1 MTRAY
6 RRRATQRKRLG
17 GKTGKTRKRKKAPGK
32 VFEVQL
38 PLQREE
44 LTEMLQ
50 DALHSFAVEVGLL
63 LAEKML
69 EDEVTRLCGKRYP
82 RQPDRELTRYGRQAG
97 VITLA
102 GQKLPVEKPRV
113 RHTDGRG
120 EAELW
125 TYGLLQREEA
135 MPQAVLRRMV
145 RGVSCRDYQGV
156 VDLAQEGFG
165 VKKSSVSRDFVKA
178 SAAAVEELARRRFD
192 GTRFVAIFI
201 DGVEYAEETM
211 VCAMGLTEGGRK
223 QIPGLRQG
231 ATENQEVVTSLL
243 EDLVERGLDTT
254 CPTWFVL
261 DGAKALRAAVK
272 RVWGR
277 RGVIQRCQ
285 VHKKRN
291 LKAHLPQKHWPE
303 LLRQVNAAYYETD
316 YDRALQGLKTTARWL
331 DRISPSTAASLR
343 EGREE
348 TLTVIRLGVPELLR
362 KTLSSTNPIES
373 AFDTTQKVTARVKR
387 WREGDMR
394 ERWCTAGLLRAE
406 SKFHRVQGYRQIP
419 QLIASLDAQLLE
431 VKRRAG

>member
-6 RRRATQRKRLG
+6 RRRSTQRKRLG
-17 GKTGKTRKRKKAPGK
+17 RKTGRTRKSKKASGK
-32 VFEVQL
+32 GFEVQL

-44 LTEMLQ
+44 LAEMLQ

-69 EDEVTRLCGKRYP
+69 EDEVTRLCGQRYQ
-82 RQPDRELTRYGRQAG
+82 RQPDRKVTRYGRQPG

-113 RHTDGRG
+113 RRTDGRG
-120 EAELW
+120 EAELS

-145 RGVSCRDYQGV
+145 RGVSCRDYEGV

-192 GTRFVAIFI
+192 GTRFVTIFI

-211 VCAMGLTEGGRK
+211 VCAMGLAEGGRK
-223 QIPGLRQG
+223 QILGLRQG

-254 CPTWFVL
+254 RPLLFVL
-261 DGAKALRAAVK
+261 DGAKALRAGVK

-277 RGVIQRCQ
+277 RAVIQRCQ

-316 YDRALQGLKTTARWL
+316 YDRALEGLKRTARWL

-343 EGREE
+343 EGMEE
-348 TLTVIRLGVPELLR
+348 TLTVIRLGVPETLR

-373 AFDTTQKVTARVKR
+373 AFDTTHKVTARVKR

-394 ERWCTAGLLRAE
+394 QRWCGAGLLRAE
-406 SKFHRVQGYRQIP
+406 SKFHRVKGYRHIP
-419 QLIASLDAQLLE
+419 QLIASLDAQLLD
-431 VKRRAG
+431 VKRKAG

>member
-1 MTRAY
+1 
-6 RRRATQRKRLG
+6 LG
-17 GKTGKTRKRKKAPGK
+17 GKTGKTGKSKKAPGK
-32 VFEVQL
+32 GFEVQL
-38 PLQREE
+38 PLQQEE
-44 LTEMLQ
+44 LAEMLQ

-69 EDEVTRLCGKRYP
+69 EDEVTRLCGRRYE
-82 RQPDRELTRYGRQAG
+82 RQPGRELTRYGRQPG

-102 GQKLPVEKPRV
+102 GQRLPVEKPRV
-113 RHTDGRG
+113 RRTDGGG
-120 EAELW
+120 EADLS
-125 TYGLLQREEA
+125 TYGLLQRKEA
-135 MPQAVLRRMV
+135 MPQAVMRRMV
-145 RGVSCRDYQGV
+145 RGVSCRDYEGV

-178 SAAAVEELARRRFD
+178 SAMAVEKLARRRFD
-192 GTRFVAIFI
+192 GIRFVAIFI

-211 VCAMGLTEGGRK
+211 VCAMGLTEGGHK
-223 QIPGLRQG
+223 QILGLRQG

-243 EDLVERGLDTT
+243 EDVVERGLDTT
-254 CPTWFVL
+254 RPTLFVL
-261 DGAKALRAAVK
+261 DGAKALRAGVK

-277 RGVIQRCQ
+277 RAVIQRCQ

-343 EGREE
+343 EGMEE

-362 KTLSSTNPIES
+362 KTLSTTNPIES

-387 WREGDMR
+387 WRDGDMR
-394 ERWCTAGLLRAE
+394 ERWCTTGLLRAE
-406 SKFHRVQGYRQIP
+406 SKFHRVKGYRQIP
-419 QLIASLDAQLLE
+419 QLIAFLDAQLLD
-431 VKRRAG
+431 VKRKAG